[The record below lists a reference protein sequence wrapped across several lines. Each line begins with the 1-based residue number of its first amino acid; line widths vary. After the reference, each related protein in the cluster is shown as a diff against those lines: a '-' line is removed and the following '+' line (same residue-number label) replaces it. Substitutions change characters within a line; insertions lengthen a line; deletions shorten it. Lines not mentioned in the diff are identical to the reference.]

1 MGMIFNKKRITVTVK
16 PYGLVKSYVEGGTFE
31 LKEGAKLKKLLR
43 KSGAGGLTFPLI
55 LMING
60 ERVNP
65 SHSLSDGDEVKLLN
79 VVGGG

>member
-1 MGMIFNKKRITVTVK
+1 MFSNKNKITVTVK
-16 PYGLVKSYVEGGTFE
+16 AYGLVKGYVDDGTFE

-43 KSGAGGLTFPLI
+43 KAGAVGLTFPLV

-60 ERVNP
+60 DRVNP
-65 SHSLSDGDEVKLLN
+65 SHRLNDGDEVKLLN